1 MRALIAGCA
10 VGLGVSWN
18 IANTGAVAETL
29 SRHYAVGLGVI
40 GLLTSIVFL
49 AEIAI
54 MIPGGRAIDR
64 WGARG
69 AGLLALAACVAGNV
83 LAATLS
89 GVAAALMARFVIGL
103 GVGLG
108 FVAGSIYVQSA
119 RHVSGA
125 AAQGLYGGISLAG
138 GGLALAIVPPVDA
151 WIGWS
156 SPYVTGAVVA
166 TVAMGVACLGPATPG
181 AAAGGEPP
189 RVRALLTDRRI
200 VRLGVLHSATFGF
213 SVVLGTWIVTLLERT
228 AGYGSAAAG
237 AAGALVLVMGVVA
250 RPLGGWLAG
259 KRRDAGARLIAV
271 SVVLGA
277 AGGAVLASGAPAAVL
292 VLATAAVGL
301 AAGLPFGPVFTAAA
315 RSLPGSPGAAVG
327 AMNLYAVITIV
338 IGAPLL
344 GLAFSL
350 PGDGR
355 IGFAAVALLWAI
367 GCAATGR
374 GVADM
379 EEGRREC
386 AEIRD
391 L

>member
-1 MRALIAGCA
+1 MRPLIAGCT

-29 SRHYAVGLGVI
+29 ARHYGVGLGAV
-40 GLLTSIVFL
+40 GLLTSMVFF
-49 AEIAI
+49 AEIAV

-64 WGARG
+64 WGARR
-69 AGLLALAACVAGNV
+69 AGLVALAACVAGNV
-83 LAATLS
+83 LAAAVTGL
-89 GVAAALMARFVIGL
+89 AAALAARFVIGL

-108 FVAGSIYVQSA
+108 FVAGSVYVQSA
-119 RHVSGA
+119 RRVSGA
-125 AAQGLYGGISLAG
+125 AAQGVYGGISLAG
-138 GGLALAIVPPVDA
+138 GGLALAIVPA
-151 WIGWS
+151 LEGWIGWS
-156 SPYVTGAVVA
+156 SPYVSGAVAAALAIGLV
-166 TVAMGVACLGPATPG
+166 CLGPPTAG
-181 AAAGGEPP
+181 GAAGGAPP
-189 RVRALLTDRRI
+189 RVRALLTDRRL

-213 SVVLGTWIVTLLERT
+213 SVVLGTWVVTLLERN

-259 KRRDAGARLIAV
+259 GSRQATARLIAT
-271 SVVLGA
+271 SAVLGA
-277 AGGAVLASGAPAAVL
+277 TGGAVLASGGPAPVL

-315 RSLPGSPGAAVG
+315 RSLPGNPGAAVG
-327 AMNLYAVITIV
+327 AMNLYAVVTIV
-338 IGAPLL
+338 LGAPLL

-367 GCAATGR
+367 AGAATGR
-374 GVADM
+374 GIAAMVA
-379 EEGRREC
+379 
-386 AEIRD
+386 RD
-391 L
+391 APARS